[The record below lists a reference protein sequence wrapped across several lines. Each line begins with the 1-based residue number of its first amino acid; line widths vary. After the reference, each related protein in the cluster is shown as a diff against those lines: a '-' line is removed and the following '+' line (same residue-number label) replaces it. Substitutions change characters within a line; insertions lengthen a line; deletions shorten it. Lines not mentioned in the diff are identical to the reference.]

1 MKNNK
6 FNKTPIAASL
16 SLILGSMSLNPLYAY
31 EAEEDATQSEVT
43 SEQDADAV
51 VVVTGIRGSLVS
63 SMNKKRDAIGV
74 VDAITA
80 EDIGKFPDTNLAE
93 SLQRITGV
101 SINRQNGEGSQVTVR
116 GFGPQFNM
124 ITLNGRT
131 MPGSSLPQSGSA
143 SDTRAFN
150 FENLSSDAVQAVE
163 VFKTSKANI
172 ASGGMGATINIVTSK
187 PLDNPEFVAS
197 VGASLV
203 NDTTVFEGDDFTPE
217 VTGIVS
223 WTNPQK
229 TFGMSLNASI
239 SDRDSGV
246 AGATVDQWRLSSWD
260 GTVPDMNPTNPTV
273 FSNEPAIGDNYALPS
288 NLIYYMADRERE
300 RTNAQLTMQ
309 FKPKSNMTATL
320 DYTYANLEQNEER
333 SELSI
338 WYAEYKSAMTFDN
351 GISRTPIIYR
361 EDRFEL
367 SPRDIAVAQI
377 NQNSETKTDSIGFNF
392 DWEVNDNFRLAFDY
406 HDSKAESNPTQG
418 YGNFLKVGMGA
429 NVVAAQG
436 ANYTTG
442 LPILMVEFDD
452 CDTNIGLNCN
462 NQFDQDDVGTSIQQR
477 AFSENVS
484 EIEQMR
490 IDGTFDFDD
499 FSIDFGIESRDMAN
513 HTVQS
518 NINDTMG
525 NWGVEN
531 PGELPPGFLTPVDF
545 AGVYS
550 DYTTAGA
557 WTQGFRGDAAMIG
570 AWAADLYGFAFN
582 RNPDEQTN
590 RLIEEEVTS
599 LYAQLRYQGDWN
611 QRPYNLV
618 VGFRYED
625 TTSKSTANIA
635 LPQHVLWESNND
647 FRVIPGASD
656 NKQNYTIENDYDHF
670 LPNIDFDIEVAEDVI
685 TRFSY
690 SKTIARPPYGN
701 LSSAATV
708 TGGPSTPTILGNAQP
723 GAASSGNPNLVPFE
737 SENFDLSAEW
747 YFDDSSYVSVGY
759 YLKDVDNFIGS
770 APVVQNFYG
779 LRDASA
785 GPRAQQAIADLN
797 ALGVTVNET
806 NLFSMMAANQLGVGY
821 FSMTANEFEAAVD
834 IVPNADDPL
843 MEFLFQSPVNNES
856 ATIDGFELAL
866 QHFFGESGYGVQ
878 VNYTTVNGDI
888 GFDLSQASTQF
899 ALQGLSD
906 TANVVLMYEK
916 FGWNARV
923 SYNWRDKFLNSA
935 ARYASEPGFVE
946 EYSQI
951 DLSIG
956 YEFNDNLTLQFEGIN
971 LTEENFRIHGR
982 TDVQMFNM
990 EEYGA
995 RYSLGVRYTFD

>member
-43 SEQDADAV
+43 SEQDSDAV